1 MNKTY
6 QIRFSDSGSDNLIS
20 KPCAELSRSIQN
32 NRSFLPTIENP
43 KAAPRTKI
51 QNVLVG
57 LSVIA
62 FVLVMAGAVAQAQQP
77 AKMARIG
84 FLALGSAATASSN
97 LETFRKG
104 LGAMGYVEGRNL
116 TIEFKWAEGRQ
127 DQLPRLAAELVRAK
141 VDVIIT
147 SGMSAVLAANK
158 ATNTIPIIFAGAADP
173 IAWGLVDSLARP
185 GGNLTGLSE
194 LPGRE
199 LEGKRL
205 EVLKD
210 AVPRVSRVGVVLDS
224 TGRVDPSPLHA
235 AARALGL
242 TLILSDETA
251 TPDEFRS
258 TFGAMIRER
267 VHAVY
272 APQTPANVHH
282 QNLIVE
288 LATKNRLP
296 SMYGSSEFVEAGG
309 LLSYGASFT
318 DLFKR
323 AAVYVDK
330 ILKGTK
336 PADLPVEQPMRF
348 EFVVNLKTAKQI
360 GVTITPNVLVRADRV
375 IR

>member
-1 MNKTY
+1 M
-6 QIRFSDSGSDNLIS
+6 S
-20 KPCAELSRSIQN
+20 KKRVVWLLATFLLTAVSLAE
-32 NRSFLPTIENP
+32 
-43 KAAPRTKI
+43 
-51 QNVLVG
+51 
-57 LSVIA
+57 
-62 FVLVMAGAVAQAQQP
+62 AQQQ
-77 AKMARIG
+77 AKVHRIG
-84 FLALGSAATASSN
+84 FLALGSASGALAI

-104 LGAMGYVEGRNL
+104 LGALGYVEGRNF

-141 VDVIIT
+141 VDVIMA
-147 SGMSAVLAANK
+147 SGMSAVLAAKN
-158 ATNTIPIIFAGAADP
+158 ATTTIPIIFAGAADP
-173 IAWGLVDSLARP
+173 IAWDLVASLARP
-185 GGNLTGLSE
+185 GGNVTGFSE

-210 AVPRVSRVGVVLDS
+210 AVPRVSRVAVVLDS
-224 TGRVDPSPLHA
+224 SGRMDPTPLHI
-235 AARALGL
+235 AARALRL

-258 TFGAMIRER
+258 TFAAMTRER
-267 VHAVY
+267 ADAVY
-272 APQTPANVHH
+272 APQTPINVRH
-282 QNLIVE
+282 QSLIVE
-288 LATKNRLP
+288 LAVKYRLP

-318 DLFKR
+318 DLFRR

-336 PADLPVEQPMRF
+336 PADLPVEQPMKF

-360 GVTITPNVLVRADRV
+360 GITIPPNVLVRADKV